1 MIRKSILLALLACVG
16 LTAQARERQCF
27 DKGWRFILADTA
39 AMASPEYHDA
49 FWRQLDVPHD
59 WAIEGDFYAG
69 NPSGA
74 GGGALPG
81 GIGWYRK
88 TFEIGPSAGSGTV
101 EGEKYFLEFDGVYM
115 NATVYVNGQKVGFRP
130 YGYSSFSYDITP
142 FIHAGEN
149 LVAVRVDNSDQ
160 PNSRW
165 YSGCGIYRHVWLTK
179 THPIHVKHWGV
190 YVNNGKVSVDYENP
204 TNEKVT
210 VKNTWLD
217 ANGKPAN
224 IKKPRKWSCEDPYIY
239 KVRTQ
244 LLVAGKVVDE
254 VETTTGFRDF
264 KFDPKTGFW
273 LNGKN
278 FKINGVC
285 EHHDFGCLGAAL
297 SEDALHR
304 KLTKLKAMG
313 VNSVRSSHNPP
324 APELLNMCDTMG
336 IIVMDESFDM
346 WRRKKTQNDYARFF
360 DEWHERDLT
369 DLVLRDRNHPSVLMW
384 SIGNE
389 VLEQWSSAEADTL
402 TLEQANLILNAG
414 HDASTLAKEGEIS
427 VQSLLTQHLAEIVR
441 RYDTSRPITAGCNE
455 PAPGNHLFKSGA
467 LDIIGFNYHHQWI
480 KDVPQNFPGKPFIMS
495 ESVSALQTRGFYRM
509 PSDSV
514 FKAPEQWWLPY
525 TDPTYMCSAYDNMH
539 ASWSSTHE
547 ETWDVVKHTP
557 YVSGQYIWTGFDY
570 IGEPTPYGFPAR
582 SSYFGIIDLAGFPKD
597 SYYMYQSEWTS
608 TPMIHLFPHW
618 NWIPGDEIDMWC
630 YYNNADE
637 VELFINGVS
646 QGVRRKA
653 DSHQYHVMWRVIF
666 DPGEVTAVSRK
677 DGKVVCSQTI
687 KTAGA
692 PAKIRLSK
700 DYEGKELTFITAEV
714 VDKDGNPCPW
724 AEDQIT
730 FISEGGLILGTDN
743 GCQTSMERM
752 RLVATPEH
760 PYPSAQRKAF
770 FGKCMV
776 VVKGNGSVT
785 AKSPMLE
792 PDVIEF
798 TVKN

>member
-1 MIRKSILLALLACVG
+1 MLKMIRKSILLALLACVG

-190 YVNNGKVSVDYENP
+190 YVDNGKVSVDYENP

-360 DEWHERDLT
+360 DEWQERLCPF
-369 DLVLRDRNHPSVLMW
+369 LR
-384 SIGNE
+384 
-389 VLEQWSSAEADTL
+389 
-402 TLEQANLILNAG
+402 
-414 HDASTLAKEGEIS
+414 
-427 VQSLLTQHLAEIVR
+427 
-441 RYDTSRPITAGCNE
+441 
-455 PAPGNHLFKSGA
+455 
-467 LDIIGFNYHHQWI
+467 
-480 KDVPQNFPGKPFIMS
+480 
-495 ESVSALQTRGFYRM
+495 
-509 PSDSV
+509 
-514 FKAPEQWWLPY
+514 
-525 TDPTYMCSAYDNMH
+525 
-539 ASWSSTHE
+539 
-547 ETWDVVKHTP
+547 
-557 YVSGQYIWTGFDY
+557 
-570 IGEPTPYGFPAR
+570 
-582 SSYFGIIDLAGFPKD
+582 
-597 SYYMYQSEWTS
+597 
-608 TPMIHLFPHW
+608 
-618 NWIPGDEIDMWC
+618 
-630 YYNNADE
+630 
-637 VELFINGVS
+637 
-646 QGVRRKA
+646 
-653 DSHQYHVMWRVIF
+653 
-666 DPGEVTAVSRK
+666 
-677 DGKVVCSQTI
+677 
-687 KTAGA
+687 
-692 PAKIRLSK
+692 
-700 DYEGKELTFITAEV
+700 
-714 VDKDGNPCPW
+714 
-724 AEDQIT
+724 
-730 FISEGGLILGTDN
+730 
-743 GCQTSMERM
+743 
-752 RLVATPEH
+752 
-760 PYPSAQRKAF
+760 
-770 FGKCMV
+770 
-776 VVKGNGSVT
+776 
-785 AKSPMLE
+785 
-792 PDVIEF
+792 
-798 TVKN
+798 